1 MAKKATQVP
10 KGKKARLRAA
20 EAMAATPASKPA
32 APSESQPA
40 PAKAAPTAKRTP
52 APTAAASTRSQPK
65 TKAKTIPK
73 AAAATAPVAPTPAA
87 PTPGAPTPA
96 ALARPAKTRAAKTP
110 PAKTPPRP
118 ASKAPPRAAPA
129 AAPSRPRRRQQAA
142 STPARRP
149 GPDSSPEFAVSDQ
162 ARAANSRKAQ
172 AQAETHAAA
181 QAKTESQ
188 TQLLDP
194 MKMLTPEQ
202 LRTMEA
208 LSLNLAKAAV
218 TAQGAI
224 AESALRQAERPAAL
238 SADPF
243 HVGPAMVD
251 VMSKLANQPQNMM
264 RAQADLF
271 NRYME
276 LWSATSRRIY
286 GQETQPVVEPARGD
300 KRFNDPE
307 WRDNLVF
314 DVMKQSYLVT
324 SNWLNDLVTHVDG
337 VDPMSRRRVEFF
349 TKALTDAFSPSNFLI
364 SNPAALRKAVE
375 THGESILKGAENFAS
390 DLARGGGQLAI
401 SQTEFEQFKVG
412 ENVATAPGKVVFRN
426 ALFELLQFSPTTET
440 VCEIPLLI
448 FPPWINKFYILDLR
462 PENSMIRWLT
472 AQGITV
478 FVTSWVNPDPA
489 LATKSLEDYMAE
501 GFYEAVRQ
509 VKRQCKVEQVNTVG
523 YCIGGT
529 ALACTLSHMAAHG
542 DTSIRSA
549 TFFAAQ
555 QDFAEAGDLM
565 MFTNEE
571 WLKDL
576 ERRMDAAGG
585 VLPGSAMA
593 ETFNMLRANDLIWSF
608 FVNNY
613 LMGKDPTPFDL
624 LFWNSDQTRMPKTL
638 HMQYLRRFYQENALS
653 AGTLELDGVRLDPKA
668 ITQPVYVQASRDD
681 HIAPMR
687 SVFRGAHLFGGPT
700 IMTLAGSG
708 HIAGVI
714 NHPDARKY
722 QHWTNDALPDTLE
735 AWQAGAVEHPGSWWP
750 HWLGWLKPLSGRQV
764 PARDPARGPLKA
776 LGDAPGEYV
785 KVRSDAA

>member
-1 MAKKATQVP
+1 
-10 KGKKARLRAA
+10 
-20 EAMAATPASKPA
+20 
-32 APSESQPA
+32 
-40 PAKAAPTAKRTP
+40 
-52 APTAAASTRSQPK
+52 
-65 TKAKTIPK
+65 
-73 AAAATAPVAPTPAA
+73 
-87 PTPGAPTPA
+87 
-96 ALARPAKTRAAKTP
+96 
-110 PAKTPPRP
+110 
-118 ASKAPPRAAPA
+118 
-129 AAPSRPRRRQQAA
+129 
-142 STPARRP
+142 
-149 GPDSSPEFAVSDQ
+149 
-162 ARAANSRKAQ
+162 
-172 AQAETHAAA
+172 
-181 QAKTESQ
+181 
-188 TQLLDP
+188 
-194 MKMLTPEQ
+194 
-202 LRTMEA
+202 MEA
-208 LSLNLAKAAV
+208 LSINLARAAV

-238 SADPF
+238 SPDPF
-243 HVGPAMVD
+243 HVGSAMVD
-251 VMSKLANQPQNMM
+251 VMSQLAHQPQNMM

-271 NRYME
+271 NRYMA
-276 LWSATSRRIY
+276 LWSATSRRVY
-286 GQETQPVVEPARGD
+286 GQEAEPAVEPAKGD

-307 WRDNLVF
+307 WRENIVF

-337 VDPMSRRRVEFF
+337 VDPMNRRRVEFF
-349 TKALTDAFSPSNFLI
+349 TKALTDAFAPSNFLI

-375 THGESILKGAENFAS
+375 TQGASILKGAENFAA

-401 SQTEFEQFKVG
+401 SQTEFERFKVG

-426 ALFELLQFSPTTET
+426 NLFELLQFSPTTET
-440 VCEIPLLI
+440 VHEIPLLI

-478 FVTSWVNPDPA
+478 FVTSWVNPDA
-489 LATKSLEDYMAE
+489 SLATKSLEDYMAE

-529 ALACTLSHMAAHG
+529 ALACTLAHMAANG

-571 WLKDL
+571 WLQDL
-576 ERRMDAAGG
+576 EKRMDAAGG
-585 VLPGSAMA
+585 VLPGAAMA

-638 HMQYLRRFYQENALS
+638 HMQYLRRFYQDNALAS
-653 AGTLELDGVRLDPKA
+653 GTLELAGVRLDPGS
-668 ITQPVYVQASRDD
+668 ITQPVYVQASRED

-687 SVFRGAHLFGGPT
+687 SVFRGAKLFGGPT
-700 IMTLAGSG
+700 RMTLAGSG

-714 NHPDARKY
+714 NHPDAKKY

-735 AWQAGAVEHPGSWWP
+735 EWQAGAVEHPGSWWP
-750 HWLGWLKPLSGRQV
+750 HWLGWLAPLSGGRV
-764 PARDPARGPLKA
+764 PARDPAKGPLKPV
-776 LGDAPGEYV
+776 GDAPGDYV